1 MILILLSLIRLKLE
15 TTVASCKAKS
25 TKMAGKKSV
34 ADAPL
39 NACQKNKSAT

>member
-1 MILILLSLIRLKLE
+1 MILILHSHIRLKLE
-15 TTVASCKAKS
+15 TTIASCKAKS
-25 TKMAGKKSV
+25 TKMTGKKSM